1 MKTIKRIL
9 KVMCPICLGVG
20 SQYYDG
26 KKCQCRECKG
36 TGIVERVVN
45 EVESVEDVE

>member
-1 MKTIKRIL
+1 MKTIRRII

-26 KKCQCRECKG
+26 RKRQCHECRG
-36 TGIVERVVN
+36 TGLVERVVN
-45 EVESVEDVE
+45 EVESVEDKE